1 MKRRDFIKSILAVS
15 LFAPISKL
23 LAKGKTAAPVAETA
37 APAGKV
43 VTRTING
50 ITAPLL
56 GFGTMRLPRKV
67 KGEPDIDYGKT
78 EQLFA
83 RALEC
88 GVNYF
93 DTAYFY
99 HRGKSEVC
107 VGDLLSKYPR
117 ESYMLADKMPVRMLK
132 TEADLERIWQEQ
144 LKRCKTKYFDFYLLH
159 ALNGRNWENAKKLKV
174 YEFLKKKQENGEI
187 KYLGFSFHDKP
198 AVLEK
203 IASSYKWDFA
213 QIQLNY
219 YDWTQYKSKEQYEI
233 LTRYNIP
240 VIVMEPLRGGALAKL
255 NDEAVK
261 ILKRANASVSPAS
274 WAFRYIAD
282 LPNVLCVLSGMS
294 QMEHL
299 DDNIRTFSKE
309 IPLTKREKGVI
320 AGALAAYLKRGA
332 VPCTDCR
339 YCLPCPVGVAI
350 PKVFSMYNDFK
361 LNGNFEKLDKS
372 YSALAPEEQAQECV
386 SCMACVKKCPQSI
399 VIPQELTRISKEM
412 AKLRKKS
419 AAGK

>member
-1 MKRRDFIKSILAVS
+1 MQRRDFLKGLLTVS
-15 LFAPISKL
+15 MFAPVSKL
-23 LAKGKTAAPVAETA
+23 LAKSGKKAAASTAGKTASDK
-37 APAGKV
+37 KV

-50 ITAPLL
+50 ITVPML
-56 GFGTMRLPRKV
+56 GFGTMRLPRKT
-67 KGEPDIDYGKT
+67 KGEPAIDYALTDK
-78 EQLFA
+78 LFA
-83 RALEC
+83 RAIER

-99 HRGKSEVC
+99 HRGLSETC

-117 ESYMLADKMPVRMLK
+117 ESYILADKMPVRMLK
-132 TEADLERIWQEQ
+132 DESDLERIWQEQ
-144 LKRCKTKYFDFYLLH
+144 LKKCKTKYFDFYLLH
-159 ALNGRNWENAKKLKV
+159 ALNGRNWKTAQRLKV
-174 YEFLKKKQENGEI
+174 YEFLKKKQEKGEI

-198 AVLEK
+198 AVLEE
-203 IASSYKWDFA
+203 IAKSYKWDFA

-240 VIVMEPLRGGALAKL
+240 VIVMEPLRGGALARL

-261 ILKRANASVSPAS
+261 ILKRADAKASPAS

-282 LPNVLCVLSGMS
+282 LPNVLCVLSGMNK
-294 QMEHL
+294 MEHL
-299 DDNIRTFSKE
+299 DENIDTYSEVK
-309 IPLTKREKGVI
+309 PLTKKERGVI

-350 PKVFSMYNDFK
+350 PKIFAMYNSYK
-361 LNGNFEKLDKS
+361 LDGSFAALDKS
-372 YSALAPEEQAQECV
+372 YFSLAPEEQAQECV

-399 VIPQELTRISKEM
+399 AIPDELKRISKDIE
-412 AKLRKKS
+412 KLKKK
-419 AAGK
+419 A

>member
-1 MKRRDFIKSILAVS
+1 MNRRNFLKSLLVVS
-15 LFAPISKL
+15 ISVPISKL
-23 LAKGKTAAPVAETA
+23 LAGKKS
-37 APAGKV
+37 APAEQKSSAPNKKV

-56 GFGTMRLPRKV
+56 GFGTMRLPRKT
-67 KGEPDIDYGKT
+67 KGEPDIDYAQAEK
-78 EQLFA
+78 LFA
-83 RALEC
+83 RAMAN

-99 HRGKSEVC
+99 HRGLSETC

-117 ESYMLADKMPVRMLK
+117 ESYIIADKMPIRMLK
-132 TEADLERIWQEQ
+132 EKSDLERIWQEQ
-144 LKRCKTKYFDFYLLH
+144 LKKCKTKYFDFYLLH
-159 ALNGRNWENAKKLKV
+159 ALNGRNWKNAQRLKV

-198 AVLEK
+198 AVLEE
-203 IASSYKWDFA
+203 IAKSYKWDFA

-233 LTRYNIP
+233 LTKYNIP
-240 VIVMEPLRGGALAKL
+240 VIVMEPLRGGALARL
-255 NDEAVK
+255 NAEAIK
-261 ILKRANASVSPAS
+261 IFSRADAKASPAS
-274 WAFRYIAD
+274 WAFRYITD

-299 DDNIRTFSKE
+299 EDNINTFSNVK
-309 IPLTKREKGVI
+309 PLTKKERGVI
-320 AGALAAYLKRGA
+320 SGALAAYLKRGA

-350 PKVFSMYNDFK
+350 PKIFSMYNSYK
-361 LNGNFEKLDKS
+361 LDGNFAELEKS
-372 YSALAPEEQAQECV
+372 YSALSSEEQAQECV

-399 VIPQELTRISKEM
+399 AIPDELKRISKDMEHI
-412 AKLRKKS
+412 KKKS
-419 AAGK
+419 